1 MPSTPSKASTG
12 STERGGCDPAERCE
26 CGGLL
31 ARRTARGI
39 EIKCRRCKRIMLI
52 PFDDVVEKTR

>member
-1 MPSTPSKASTG
+1 MPSKASTG
-12 STERGGCDPAERCE
+12 SSDRGGSDPAERCE
-26 CGGLL
+26 CGRQL

-52 PFDDVVEKTR
+52 PFETMDEGPR